1 MSSEKNVSLEEHFA
15 HIEEIIE
22 QMETGDT
29 TLDKSFELYK
39 NGLEEI
45 KAAGYTPMLYA
56 STNWT
61 IMKLDMSQLDEY
73 PFWYA
78 YYGDDIP
85 DTQVL
90 KACGVGFAPSDAVDE
105 AKEAADIVTKKPGGH
120 GCLREGIETILKAQ
134 GKWVF
139 DEDKFHQIY

>member
-45 KAAGYTPMLYA
+45 KAANAMLE
-56 STNWT
+56 N
-61 IMKLDMSQLDEY
+61 ME
-73 PFWYA
+73 
-78 YYGDDIP
+78 
-85 DTQVL
+85 
-90 KACGVGFAPSDAVDE
+90 KAMLVMN
-105 AKEAADIVTKKPGGH
+105 
-120 GCLREGIETILKAQ
+120 
-134 GKWVF
+134 
-139 DEDKFHQIY
+139 EDGSLEEF